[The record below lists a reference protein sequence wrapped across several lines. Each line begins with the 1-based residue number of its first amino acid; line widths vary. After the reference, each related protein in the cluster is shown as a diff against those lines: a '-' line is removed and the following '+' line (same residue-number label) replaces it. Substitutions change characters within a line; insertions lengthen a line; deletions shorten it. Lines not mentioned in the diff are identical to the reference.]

1 MGKIEQG
8 KFYHIQYINT
18 GKTDYI
24 ESNKILVNGRIYR
37 LGDGAQVRVI
47 KRAHFKYTFEDID
60 NIRVMMED
68 YDIGT
73 VQYNLCRRMAKAFEA
88 KVPAVRFSDDEREI
102 LSYVYYENQYISDSD
117 RQTLRKVLNIKQS

>member
-8 KFYHIQYINT
+8 KFYHIQYVDN
-18 GKTDYI
+18 GKSDYI
-24 ESNKILVNGRIYR
+24 ETNKPLINGRIYR
-37 LGDGAQVRVI
+37 LGNGKQFRVI

-73 VQYNLCRRMAKAFEA
+73 VQYNLCMRMTKAFKA
-88 KVPAVRFSDDEREI
+88 KVPAVRFSDEEREI
-102 LSYVYYENQYISDSD
+102 LSYVYYENEYITDKD
-117 RQTLRKVLNIKQS
+117 RATLRKVLNIK

>member
-8 KFYHIQYINT
+8 KFYHIQYVDN
-18 GKTDYI
+18 GKSDYI
-24 ESNKILVNGRIYR
+24 ETNKPLINGRIYR
-37 LGDGAQVRVI
+37 LGNDKQFRVI

-73 VQYNLCRRMAKAFEA
+73 VQYNLCMRMTKAFKA
-88 KVPAVRFSDDEREI
+88 KVPAVRFSDEEREI
-102 LSYVYYENQYISDSD
+102 LSYVYYENEYITDKD
-117 RQTLRKVLNIKQS
+117 RETLRKVLNIK

>member
-8 KFYHIQYINT
+8 KFYHIQYVDN
-18 GKTDYI
+18 GKSDYI
-24 ESNKILVNGRIYR
+24 ETSKPLINGRIYR
-37 LGDGAQVRVI
+37 LGNGKQFRVI

-73 VQYNLCRRMAKAFEA
+73 VQYNLCIRMARAFKA
-88 KVPAVRFSDDEREI
+88 KVPAVRFSDEEREI
-102 LSYVYYENQYISDSD
+102 LSYVYYDNEYITDKD
-117 RQTLRKVLNIKQS
+117 RETLRKVLNIK

>member
-8 KFYHIQYINT
+8 KFYHIQYVDN
-18 GKTDYI
+18 GKSDYI
-24 ESNKILVNGRIYR
+24 ETNKPLINGRIYR
-37 LGDGAQVRVI
+37 LGNGRQFRVI

-73 VQYNLCRRMAKAFEA
+73 VQYNLCMRMTRTFKA
-88 KVPAVRFSDDEREI
+88 KVPAVRFSDEEREI
-102 LSYVYYENQYISDSD
+102 LSYVYYENEYITDKD
-117 RQTLRKVLNIKQS
+117 RETLRKVLNIK